1 MVLITTCNLFIEE
14 ILEVNRVKELKP
26 VFDCVLHQD
35 FRELINYGA
44 EAYRGDDAFIIKHK
58 QGKEVSYEHIKY
70 EEFRDQVNNLGT
82 ALLKKGFAGK
92 RIAIIGKNRY
102 EWMLTYFATLCGLGI
117 SVPLDKGLP
126 FDELENSLQRSKA
139 DILVFDKAHLNLVKT
154 LREKNSTQITD
165 YISMD
170 ELECFEHIAALEKE
184 GRAAR
189 ENGCDDYL
197 QLPLDGKAVT
207 ILLFTSGTTSQ
218 AKAVQLSQY
227 NITSNVY
234 AMLKTED
241 IRHGDINM
249 AFLPYHH
256 TFGSTGQAVML
267 AAGVTTTF
275 CDGLKYLQ
283 KNIVEY
289 KVSLFVCVPLLIE
302 SIYKKIMINVRKQG
316 MEKKVRMGLMLSKA
330 LLKVGIDARRKIFKQ
345 ILDQLGGEIRFVI
358 SGAAAIDPE
367 ALEGFINF
375 GIMAVQGYGM
385 TESAPVLAAE
395 NHWERKTG
403 SIGKPLPGIEVRIDD
418 PNEEGIGELIARGPN
433 VMSGYY
439 ENDEETAKV
448 LKDGWLHTGDLAS
461 VDKDGYIFLH
471 GRKKNVI
478 VLKNGKNIY
487 PEELEVLISNLPYVE
502 ENMVYGQKRHED
514 SDERDL
520 AICAKIVYNKDYM
533 KDTYGT
539 ENPEEIQ
546 KIIKKD
552 IDIINESL
560 PVYKQMLRI
569 ITTDEPMIKT
579 TTGKVKRHE
588 EAKNL

>member
-1 MVLITTCNLFIEE
+1 
-14 ILEVNRVKELKP
+14 
-26 VFDCVLHQD
+26 
-35 FRELINYGA
+35 
-44 EAYRGDDAFIIKHK
+44 
-58 QGKEVSYEHIKY
+58 
-70 EEFRDQVNNLGT
+70 
-82 ALLKKGFAGK
+82 
-92 RIAIIGKNRY
+92 
-102 EWMLTYFATLCGLGI
+102 
-117 SVPLDKGLP
+117 
-126 FDELENSLQRSKA
+126 
-139 DILVFDKAHLNLVKT
+139 
-154 LREKNSTQITD
+154 
-165 YISMD
+165 
-170 ELECFEHIAALEKE
+170 
-184 GRAAR
+184 
-189 ENGCDDYL
+189 
-197 QLPLDGKAVT
+197 
-207 ILLFTSGTTSQ
+207 
-218 AKAVQLSQY
+218 
-227 NITSNVY
+227 
-234 AMLKTED
+234 
-241 IRHGDINM
+241 
-249 AFLPYHH
+249 
-256 TFGSTGQAVML
+256 
-267 AAGVTTTF
+267 
-275 CDGLKYLQ
+275 
-283 KNIVEY
+283 
-289 KVSLFVCVPLLIE
+289 
-302 SIYKKIMINVRKQG
+302 

-552 IDIINESL
+552 IDIINKSL